1 MIKEVNGSGIS
12 KKGNVIVD
20 FYTGTCM
27 PCKILNPILEEISEI
42 KGLKVEKVDV
52 TRNPELSQRFGI
64 MSVPTVVFMKN
75 NQVKDT
81 VCGLK
86 DKGTLMSMVRKCF
99 SGR

>member
-1 MIKEVNGSGIS
+1 MITEVNGSGIS

-27 PCKILNPILEEISEI
+27 PCKVLHPILEEISEI
-42 KGLKVEKVDV
+42 EGLKVEKVDV
-52 TRNPELSQRFGI
+52 TRNPELSQQFGV
-64 MSVPTVVFMKN
+64 MSVPTIVFMRN

-81 VCGLK
+81 VRGLK
-86 DKGTLMSMVRKCF
+86 DKNTLMSVVRKCY